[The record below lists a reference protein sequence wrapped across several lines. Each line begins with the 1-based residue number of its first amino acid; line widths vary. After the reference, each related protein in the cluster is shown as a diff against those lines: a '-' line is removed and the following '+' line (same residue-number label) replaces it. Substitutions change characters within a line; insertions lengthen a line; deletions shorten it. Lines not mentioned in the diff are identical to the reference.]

1 VLVPLD
7 ACIRTGLVGPWLMLI
22 PALGDYLPTHV
33 IFCSPFCAK
42 AKRALGSVLDSS
54 KIMVIEVSAP
64 AWLRTHACSKLQAPK
79 SALYRCLR
87 VAAAV
92 MRCWKCK
99 LRAADLVHLQ
109 YCSAP
114 DPHVSALH
122 IPHGVAQKPLLHV
135 ATQLDQRDDGNAIQ
149 DELASL
155 TGGRSVPRVFI
166 NQKVIFFLMSPSLKV
181 RMRLNLQLHS
191 AH

>member
-1 VLVPLD
+1 
-7 ACIRTGLVGPWLMLI
+7 MLI
-22 PALGDYLPTHV
+22 PALGDYFLTHA

-54 KIMVIEVSAP
+54 KITVIEVSAP
-64 AWLRTHACSKLQAPK
+64 AWLRTHACLQVAGTIVSSLPLLP
-79 SALYRCLR
+79 SSSCSDALL
-87 VAAAV
+87 
-92 MRCWKCK
+92 KCT
-99 LRAADLVHLQ
+99 LRAAGLVHHQFDLNCTRPPCHPYVLQ
-109 YCSAP
+109 
-114 DPHVSALH
+114 
-122 IPHGVAQKPLLHV
+122 HGVAQKPLLHV

-166 NQKVIFFLMSPSLKV
+166 NQKVSFFLMSPSLRV
-181 RMRLNLQLHS
+181 RMRLDSQLHS